1 MTTQIALASIHGDP
15 LASLGGTHHGGQN
28 VYVKELARHL
38 GASGFRVD
46 VFSRWESREQ
56 PAIEHID
63 MESRVVRVQVGP
75 ARVLP
80 KEHTMLFL
88 SDLAEWIDRF
98 REENRAEYRLIH
110 SHYYFSG
117 AVGLALRGLWH
128 VPLVQTFHSL
138 GMVKR
143 QALGGEDPSP
153 TRRLKIERRIAQGA
167 ERIVATAPQEKHD
180 LDVMY
185 GADPSRIRVIPCGVN
200 LELFRPLGREEARA
214 YVDIPADR
222 FLLTFVGRLETRKGV
237 DTLLKAM
244 GMLLTGGPDLPLHAV
259 IVGGPPKDA
268 GAEMPEQEARQH
280 RQFQEIIDQYGMADR
295 VTFTGG
301 LPQNVLYNYYSA
313 SDVTVV
319 PSYYEPFGMTA
330 VEALACGSSVIASRV
345 GGLKTTVKEGHVG
358 LQFEPRNAQDLAD
371 KIAYLVQNPQVNTRL
386 RGNARPYAES
396 NYGWRAVARRVAATY
411 REVLGEHPE
420 ESRRG

>member
-1 MTTQIALASIHGDP
+1 M
-15 LASLGGTHHGGQN
+15 
-28 VYVKELARHL
+28 YVKELTRRL
-38 GASGFRVD
+38 GARGFRVD
-46 VFSRWESREQ
+46 VFSRWESPEQ
-56 PAIEHID
+56 PSIEQID
-63 MESRVVRVQVGP
+63 SKSRVVRVQVGP

-80 KEHTMLFL
+80 KERTMLFL

-117 AVGLALRGLWH
+117 AVGLELRGLWH

-143 QALGGEDPSP
+143 QALGSKDPSP
-153 TRRLKIERRIAQGA
+153 TRRLEIERQIAQGA
-167 ERIVATAPQEKHD
+167 DRIVATAPQERHD
-180 LDVMY
+180 LGVMY

-200 LELFRPLGREEARA
+200 LELFRPLDREEARA
-214 YVDIPADR
+214 YAGIPAGR
-222 FLLTFVGRLETRKGV
+222 FLLTFVGRLERRKGV
-237 DTLLKAM
+237 DTLLEAM
-244 GMLLTGGPDLPLHAV
+244 GMLLTEGPDLPLHAV
-259 IVGGPPKDA
+259 IVGGHPKEA
-268 GAEMPEQEARQH
+268 EAEMPEQEAREH
-280 RQFQEIIDQYGMADR
+280 RRFQEIIDRYGMADR

-345 GGLKTTVKEGHVG
+345 GGLKTTVKEGEVG

-371 KIAYLVQNPQVNTRL
+371 KIAYLVENPEINARL
-386 RGNARPYAES
+386 RRNARPYAES
-396 NYGWRAVARRVAATY
+396 NYSWRAVARRVAATY
-411 REVLGEHPE
+411 RELLGEHPE
-420 ESRRG
+420 EGKKA